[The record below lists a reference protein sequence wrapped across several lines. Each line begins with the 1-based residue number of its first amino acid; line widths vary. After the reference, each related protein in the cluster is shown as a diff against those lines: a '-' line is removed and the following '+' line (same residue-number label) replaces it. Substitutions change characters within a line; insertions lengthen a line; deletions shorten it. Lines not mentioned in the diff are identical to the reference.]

1 MAHSWVYGV
10 VTPSIAIAKHL
21 PRERL
26 LETGARHL
34 TDTELLALQVG
45 AGSGDSGAHEVGRR
59 ILFAF
64 GSLRRAAS
72 RDPREWMGIRGVG
85 PAIAGRLGSAFEIG
99 RRVAIEP
106 LADRPQVRGPEDVAQ
121 LKAPHMRDLSREE
134 FCVIML
140 NMASCVIGEYLVSR
154 GGLSASIVEP
164 RAVFRQAIL
173 ESAASVICVHNH
185 PSGNPEPSAEDI
197 AVTRQLVEA
206 GQVLGIPVRDHIIVA
221 GDGFT
226 SLARRGLV

>member
-1 MAHSWVYGV
+1 M
-10 VTPSIAIAKHL
+10 TPSRPQDR

-26 LETGARHL
+26 LERGARHL
-34 TDTELLALQVG
+34 TDAELLGLQIG
-45 AGSGDSGAHEVGRR
+45 AGSRSAGAVELGRR

-72 RDPREWMGIRGVG
+72 RDPREWMALEGIG
-85 PAIAGRLGSAFEIG
+85 PAIAGRLGAAFEIG

-106 LADRPQVRGPEDVAQ
+106 LTDRPLIRGPEDVAR
-121 LKAPHMRDLSREE
+121 LKAPHLRDLSREE
-134 FCVIML
+134 FSVIML
-140 NMASCVIGEYLVSR
+140 NMASRVIGEYLVSR

-164 RAVFRQAIL
+164 RSVFRRAIL

-185 PSGNPEPSAEDI
+185 PSGNPEPSAEDV

-206 GQVLGIPVRDHIIVA
+206 GGILGIPVRDHIIVA

-226 SLARRGLV
+226 SMARRGLV